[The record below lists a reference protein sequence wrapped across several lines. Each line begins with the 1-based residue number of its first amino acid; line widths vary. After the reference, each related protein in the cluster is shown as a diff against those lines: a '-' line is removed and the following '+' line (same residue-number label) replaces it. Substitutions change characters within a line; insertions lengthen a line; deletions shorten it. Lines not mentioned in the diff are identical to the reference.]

1 MRLVALITCLLGV
14 AYSPQVWS
22 QVLRPADA
30 ISSAIDR
37 NPRFIEAG
45 LQVQEST
52 IRARGQQSTRPFT
65 LSASGGVNYDEQPT
79 AGVIEDGIRT
89 STFMS
94 LSSTLAKQLVWGT
107 QMSLQL
113 DFNRSEAT
121 VPFNVPQ
128 FGISETRQVGP
139 NYANLLQFSVT
150 QPILQGFGAD
160 LNDLPLAVAE
170 QQRTVAEL
178 QRRRVAHDLT
188 AEVLGAYWNWV
199 RAVREVD
206 AVEASLERTKT
217 LADLTRMQIESGQ
230 LAELERDIVD
240 QRIASTEQT
249 VLIAQNAAVDAWQSL
264 QKVMGAEYAG
274 QMPQVPDELPASDAA
289 LPSTRE
295 LLAAAEDANPDIELL
310 DEDIRANEL
319 QLRRSSN
326 DVKPRLDATGRISQ
340 ASLAEDIPES
350 FGQIG
355 GLDFTS
361 LFIGLNFVIP
371 LDNGLATEQH
381 AANQVAVERARIRK
395 TQALREL
402 DQSVRQARRL
412 LVTQRRRVELSEAE
426 VELARKNLSALNDK
440 YAAGLTS
447 YLEVLEQESALEDAE
462 LRNAQAAVDVLQAE
476 VTLRRITGSLLE
488 AFDVELSRAQ
498 KR

>member
-1 MRLVALITCLLGV
+1 MRAGLILIVLVGV
-14 AYSPQVWS
+14 AYAPDSWAQE
-22 QVLRPADA
+22 LRPTDA
-30 ISSAIDR
+30 ISSAIEH
-37 NPRFIEAG
+37 NPRFTEAG
-45 LQVQEST
+45 LQVREST
-52 IRARGQQSTRPFT
+52 IRAQGQQSIRPFT
-65 LSASGGVNYDEQPT
+65 FSASGGFNYDEQPT

-89 STFMS
+89 SNFLS

-107 QMSLQL
+107 QMSLQF
-113 DFNRSEAT
+113 DFNRSEAS

-150 QPILQGFGAD
+150 QPILQGFGSE
-160 LNDLPLAVAE
+160 LNDLPLAAAE

-199 RAVREVD
+199 RAMREVD
-206 AVEASLERTKT
+206 AVEASLERTQT
-217 LADLTRMQIESGQ
+217 LAELTRIQIESGQ

-249 VLIAQNAAVDAWQSL
+249 VLIAKNAAVDAWQAL
-264 QKVMGAEYAG
+264 QNVMGEDYG
-274 QMPQVPDELPASDAA
+274 DQMPEAPSVLPASQVDI
-289 LPSTRE
+289 PSTE
-295 LLAAAEDANPDIELL
+295 VLVAAAEEANPDIELL
-310 DEDIRANEL
+310 DQDIRANQL

-326 DVKPRLDATGRISQ
+326 DVKPRLDAVGRIAQ
-340 ASLAEDIPES
+340 ASLAEEIPDA

-355 GLDFTS
+355 SLDFTS
-361 LFIGLNFVIP
+361 FFIGLNFVVP
-371 LDNGLATEQH
+371 LDNGLANRQH
-381 AANQVAVERARIRK
+381 EANQVAVERAKVRK
-395 TQALREL
+395 VQALREL
-402 DQSVRQARRL
+402 GQNVRQARRL
-412 LVTQRRRVELSEAE
+412 LLTQRKRLALSEDE
-426 VELARKNLSALNDK
+426 VKLARKNLSALNDK

-462 LRNAQAAVDVLQAE
+462 LRNAQATVDVLQAE

-488 AFDVELSRAQ
+488 AFDVELSRATQ
-498 KR
+498 R